1 MFPQIIHSSDI
12 FSFASLFA
20 LQFKKN
26 TTTLLERIKKVK
38 LIVFNT
44 RILLCYYN
52 VIHYMMINANMF

>member
-12 FSFASLFA
+12 FLFAFLFA
-20 LQFKKN
+20 LQLEKN

>member
-12 FSFASLFA
+12 FSFAFLFA